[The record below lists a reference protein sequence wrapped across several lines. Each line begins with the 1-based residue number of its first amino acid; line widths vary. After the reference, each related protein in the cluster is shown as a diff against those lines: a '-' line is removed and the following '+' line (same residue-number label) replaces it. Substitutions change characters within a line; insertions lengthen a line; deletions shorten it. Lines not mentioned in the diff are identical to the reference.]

1 MKSLTLALLLVCGTA
16 LSAGPLPADAG
27 DLEPIHLFKIANGV
41 VSIGVATSGYT
52 SEQYFKV
59 EVRKDEQPRTCI
71 VRIVRIKRDE
81 GKMMPQPLV
90 ITYRL
95 EDLKIDPRF
104 EIKVENPFC
113 SEER

>member
-41 VSIGVATSGYT
+41 VSIGVATSGST

-59 EVRKDEQPRTCI
+59 EVRKDEQRRTCI